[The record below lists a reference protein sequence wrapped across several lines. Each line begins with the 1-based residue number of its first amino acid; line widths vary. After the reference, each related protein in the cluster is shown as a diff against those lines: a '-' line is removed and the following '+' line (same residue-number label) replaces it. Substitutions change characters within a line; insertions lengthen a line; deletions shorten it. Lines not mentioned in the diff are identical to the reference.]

1 MESKSK
7 KFVVI
12 FIFLVALSIAFSF
25 YNFVIKENFEIF
37 TDEEAFSEALLE
49 E

>member
-12 FIFLVALSIAFSF
+12 FLLLVALSTAFSF
-25 YNFVIKENFEIF
+25 YNFVIKENFEVF
-37 TDEEAFSEALLE
+37 TDEEAFNEALLE